1 LVINRGHAIW
11 CIASLAFTAIATGL
25 YLSSAN
31 HAVHGATGNSISGI
45 LFGIAATLAMIL
57 AGLLAARKRI
67 HGGQLGTVKWWLRGH
82 LWIGMV
88 SVPLVFF
95 HSGFRFGGPLEQI
108 LMWCFL
114 AVILSGIV
122 GQVIQQF
129 APRFMRTSIP
139 QQAIFEQ
146 LPIAIDALK
155 DAADQEMLTVYDTL
169 FTNHDG
175 PETEDADEFLRTF
188 YLRHI
193 RVFLQVDIPSDSPL
207 IHPTQSVGVFATVR
221 EGITNRMLP
230 VVDQLELICNERRQ
244 LITQNKLQWIMH
256 GWTLV
261 HIPLSVSLLILALI
275 HIIMSL
281 YY

>member
-1 LVINRGHAIW
+1 MVINRGHAIW

-175 PETEDADEFLRTF
+175 TETEDADEFLRTF

-193 RVFLQVDIPSDSPL
+193 RVFLQVDIPGDSPL

-230 VVDQLELICNERRQ
+230 EVDQLELICNERRQ

>member
-1 LVINRGHAIW
+1 
-11 CIASLAFTAIATGL
+11 
-25 YLSSAN
+25 
-31 HAVHGATGNSISGI
+31 
-45 LFGIAATLAMIL
+45 
-57 AGLLAARKRI
+57 
-67 HGGQLGTVKWWLRGH
+67 
-82 LWIGMV
+82 MV

-175 PETEDADEFLRTF
+175 TETEDADEFLRTF

>member
-1 LVINRGHAIW
+1 MVINRGHAIW

-175 PETEDADEFLRTF
+175 TETEDADEFLRTF

-193 RVFLQVDIPSDSPL
+193 RVFLQVDIPGDSPL

-230 VVDQLELICNERRQ
+230 VVNQLELICNERRQ

>member
-1 LVINRGHAIW
+1 MIINRGHITW
-11 CIASLAFTAIATGL
+11 CIASLVFTAIATGL
-25 YLSSAN
+25 YLSYADD
-31 HAVHGATGNSISGI
+31 AVHGATGNSIPGI
-45 LFGIAATLAMIL
+45 LFGITATVAMIL

-67 HGGQLGTVKWWLRGH
+67 HGSQLGTVKWWLRGH
-82 LWIGMV
+82 LWVGLV

-114 AVILSGIV
+114 AVILSGII

-129 APRFMRTSIP
+129 VPRFMRTAAP

-146 LPIAIDALK
+146 LPVAIDALK

-169 FTNHDG
+169 FTTIVG
-175 PETEDADEFLRTF
+175 AETGSADEFLRTF

-193 RVFLQVDIPSDSPL
+193 RTFLQVDFPGDSPL
-207 IHPTQSVGVFATVR
+207 IHPTQSIGVFSTVR

-230 VVDQLELICNERRQ
+230 VVDQLEIICDERRQ